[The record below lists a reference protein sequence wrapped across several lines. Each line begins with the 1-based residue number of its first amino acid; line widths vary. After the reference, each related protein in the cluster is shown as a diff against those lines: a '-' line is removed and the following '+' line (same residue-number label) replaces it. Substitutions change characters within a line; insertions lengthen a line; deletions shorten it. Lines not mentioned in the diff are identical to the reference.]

1 MTPRMLRI
9 GALAFALAATFGNAR
24 AQDAQDAQEATPETA
39 PPPALD
45 EQARNAAMDGRNADA
60 LRLIDEFL
68 ASNPGDRAALLDRAR
83 YLGWRG
89 DYAAAMDT
97 LAKLPQDDVD
107 ANNLR
112 ARTLAWAERRH
123 QAVAINAP
131 LYAETPDDYDT
142 AWTEALA
149 HKLGA
154 WPQEAL
160 PALATVQRIKPD
172 DQDSRDLAK
181 VVRVPLFSSV
191 SMPFSRYSD
200 SDDIEIR
207 NWPSAQLDLR
217 LSDQWRLLADYTRR
231 ELSAPAAGP
240 FAPATGGDSVDEDRI
255 GVGLRFAA
263 SPYTTV
269 EGWAGRSSLDPGGSV
284 GTARLAVSTEPNDDW
299 AFGFSADRDRVD
311 ESPRAI
317 SLDLVRNG
325 FGANARWTPTL
336 RDTLSLQANAD
347 RYSDDNRRFAMLAE
361 YRRAIWRGDRVM
373 FDLGAQAEYMSF
385 SDRDL
390 ADGYYAPESYRR
402 FAPIASAYFNL
413 GTDVGLYVAVAEGMQ
428 RDETFDGW
436 KRASDVSAE
445 LTLGIF
451 THWQLV
457 ASAGHS
463 QRLNQFGR
471 YEGTSFGLSLRY
483 RFCEFRA
490 DRCPKP

>member
-1 MTPRMLRI
+1 MLRI

-97 LAKLPQDDVD
+97 LAKLPQDDAD

-240 FAPATGGDSVDEDRI
+240 FAPKPLRTRSSEIARGDSSTRSRSA
-255 GVGLRFAA
+255 LKPNAQ
-263 SPYTTV
+263 
-269 EGWAGRSSLDPGGSV
+269 SSLGSV
-284 GTARLAVSTEPNDDW
+284 ETARRAV
-299 AFGFSADRDRVD
+299 
-311 ESPRAI
+311 
-317 SLDLVRNG
+317 
-325 FGANARWTPTL
+325 PTL
-336 RDTLSLQANAD
+336 PPGSSEERP
-347 RYSDDNRRFAMLAE
+347 
-361 YRRAIWRGDRVM
+361 
-373 FDLGAQAEYMSF
+373 AQPS
-385 SDRDL
+385 
-390 ADGYYAPESYRR
+390 
-402 FAPIASAYFNL
+402 
-413 GTDVGLYVAVAEGMQ
+413 TVV
-428 RDETFDGW
+428 
-436 KRASDVSAE
+436 
-445 LTLGIF
+445 
-451 THWQLV
+451 
-457 ASAGHS
+457 
-463 QRLNQFGR
+463 
-471 YEGTSFGLSLRY
+471 
-483 RFCEFRA
+483 
-490 DRCPKP
+490 